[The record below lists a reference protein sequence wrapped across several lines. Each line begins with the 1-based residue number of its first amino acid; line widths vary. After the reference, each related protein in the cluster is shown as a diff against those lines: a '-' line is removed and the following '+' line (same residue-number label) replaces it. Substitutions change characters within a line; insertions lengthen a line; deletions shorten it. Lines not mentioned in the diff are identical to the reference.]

1 MISIISNAIK
11 AIKRASSVPASRV
24 SAAMMNQWSPLEF
37 MTPVSLSAAL
47 RELKAGSPMQFANLW
62 DDARERDDMLSSVEP
77 KRRKD
82 VSRIPWEITSEDDT
96 PEAERQKE
104 ILQYF
109 FKSLRCTDAL
119 DSDKSGSVSALLRGM
134 MLAVGYGHS
143 VHEIIW
149 KPSASGLSAEFRQ
162 MPLQFFE
169 RRSGKM
175 RYLPSEGAYNGIDLD
190 EGGWLV
196 TGCDDK
202 LGIASLVL
210 YLFKH
215 MPLRDWLI
223 YCDRYAIPGLHGKT
237 TAPKGSDD
245 WNSLRDSLLSFGQDW
260 ALLTGQDATVA
271 PVDISAKG
279 QLPYPPLIERCDR
292 RMSGLWRG
300 GDLSS
305 MSSTQGQGTGSNMQ
319 EGETDILLVD
329 DVMMCEEAINT
340 RIVPYVLRYTLGT
353 DQVLANFRLQQADKQ
368 TESNLKVDTFL
379 IDRGVG
385 ISKNYLR
392 EKYGRPTP
400 DAGDEL
406 AQPSA
411 QPNALPGLP
420 TDTPPGLPVAGAA
433 APETVADTAMN
444 GAQVQS
450 LVEIV
455 SKVASGEIPLSV
467 APSIIKAAFPMLT
480 DDRIKMMIPTAAQV
494 KPPAQPPVPAPNA
507 ETEQMVDASIAAV
520 LSALDKDLSP
530 VRDRI
535 QAALDL
541 PDDQMMEALSKLRD
555 EMPSLFRAITDAGI
569 LPSTIEMKLAQA
581 FASGIKGKTK

>member
-1 MISIISNAIK
+1 MNIISK
-11 AIKRASSVPASRV
+11 VREAIKRVSSVPASRV

-47 RELKAGSPMQFANLW
+47 RELKAGDPRQFSNLW
-62 DDARERDDMLSSVEP
+62 DDARVREDMLSSVEP

-82 VSRIPWEITSEDDT
+82 VSRIPWEITSEDDN

-104 ILQYF
+104 ILKYF
-109 FKSLRCTDAL
+109 FKNLRCTDLL
-119 DSDKSGSVSALLRGM
+119 DSDKTGSVSALIRGM

-149 KPSASGLSAEFRQ
+149 KPSPSGLAAEFRQ

-175 RYLPSEGAYNGIDLD
+175 RYLPSDGAYNGIDLD
-190 EGGWLV
+190 DGGWLV

-237 TAPKGSDD
+237 TAQKGSGD
-245 WNSLRDSLLSFGQDW
+245 WNSLRDALLSFGQDW
-260 ALLTGQDATVA
+260 ALLTGQDATVT

-353 DQVLANFRLQQADKQ
+353 DQVLASFRLQQADEQ

-411 QPNALPGLP
+411 QQNALPAI
-420 TDTPPGLPVAGAA
+420 PGAPGGSPVPA
-433 APETVADTAMN
+433 APAAETVADTAMN

-455 SKVASGEIPLSV
+455 SKVAQGEIPLSV

-480 DDRIKMMIPTAAQV
+480 DDRIKMMIPTSDQIKV
-494 KPPAQPPVPAPNA
+494 PAPETAPAPNA
-507 ETEQMVDASIAAV
+507 ETNPLASEAVAAV
-520 LSALDKDLSP
+520 LSALDKDLAP

-541 PDDQMMEALSKLRD
+541 PDDQMIKALSKLRD
-555 EMPSLFRAITDAGI
+555 EMPALFRSISDAGI
-569 LPSTIEMKLAQA
+569 LPSEIEMKLAQA
-581 FASGIKGKTK
+581 FASGIKGTSI